1 MKEPDVM
8 KELHKIRENM
18 SKLSEDEF
26 NLRLAKAREKYKEWV
41 KEVS

>member
-8 KELHKIRENM
+8 KELHKIRERM

-26 NLRLAKAREKYKEWV
+26 NIRLVKAREKYKEWI
-41 KEVS
+41 EE